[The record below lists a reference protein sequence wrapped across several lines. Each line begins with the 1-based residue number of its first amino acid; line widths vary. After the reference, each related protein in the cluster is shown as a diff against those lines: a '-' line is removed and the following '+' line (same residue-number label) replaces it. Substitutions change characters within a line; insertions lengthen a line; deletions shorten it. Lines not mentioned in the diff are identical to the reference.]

1 MYSETT
7 APDPTRCRSLVA
19 AAQLPA
25 ERELTLTAEGPG
37 RQRDHRRHGPSAARH
52 GPATEGHLVGNDQA
66 EMPATPRDVAWC
78 PGRASTSRAV
88 LRAKP
93 LSALATLRA
102 PFYSSFALPG
112 RNLVVAS
119 ITSASRGRSR
129 SRRSRR
135 RSSAGALDDLAAAG
149 LDAISPSAF
158 TSRLTT
164 STESAGATG
173 VDALHN
179 PPAQ

>member
-1 MYSETT
+1 MTVLHTHNNHFRALLGASWK
-7 APDPTRCRSLVA
+7 
-19 AAQLPA
+19 
-25 ERELTLTAEGPG
+25 
-37 RQRDHRRHGPSAARH
+37 
-52 GPATEGHLVGNDQA
+52 DQA
-66 EMPATPRDVAWC
+66 EYRSPDTA
-78 PGRASTSRAV
+78 SRAV

-179 PPAQ
+179 PRAQ